1 MNRHLTN
8 PWHRRPACE
17 DHRRDAAATVRA
29 GLTLIE
35 LMVVITIIVIL
46 VAGSLPVL
54 IPALEQRRTREAA
67 RLVHT
72 ACGRAQSQAVANG
85 RPAGVLIQ
93 RMKRNGRGSV
103 LIYQAVVPPPYAG
116 DTIDAK
122 VLLTAQS
129 GRGGNVVVTA
139 SAVDPNDT
147 FSFAPN
153 MARVG
158 DRMQFDYQGPLYEI
172 VGGAA
177 GTPEPNGPGFVTL
190 PLRLTADIGQGEIP
204 WTEPDRRPVAVAYQ
218 VFRQPIK
225 TAAEP
230 AQLPAGTVI
239 DLRQSWEGSGI
250 QATRLGGLMSDSK
263 FPIIVTF
270 SRNGSLDFI
279 YYHDGRTFKGHKP
292 RGAVFLLIGKL
303 DKLGSDANPAGTN
316 VQELTN
322 LWVSIGRQTGLVTTS
337 KMSKGDQG
345 LKFARDSQSTGGL

>member
-1 MNRHLTN
+1 MIHRLMNPSQRN
-8 PWHRRPACE
+8 PWHRR
-17 DHRRDAAATVRA
+17 RA
-29 GLTLIE
+29 GLTLME
-35 LMVVITIIVIL
+35 LVVVITIIVIL

-85 RPAGVLIQ
+85 RPAGVLIR
-93 RMKRNGRGSV
+93 RMKNGRGSV
-103 LIYQAVVPPPYAG
+103 LIYQAEVPPPYAG

-122 VLLTAQS
+122 VVLTSQS
-129 GRGGNVVVTA
+129 GSGGNVEVRA

-158 DRMQFDYQGPLYEI
+158 DHMQFDYQGPLYEI
-172 VGGAA
+172 TGGAA
-177 GTPEPNGPGFVTL
+177 GSPDPSGGPDFVTL
-190 PLRLTADIGQGEIP
+190 PLTLTADIGQGEIP
-204 WTEPDRRPVAVAYQ
+204 WSEPNRSPVAFQ

-239 DLRQSWEGSGI
+239 DLVQSKEGNQSL
-250 QATRLGGLMSDSK
+250 RGLMSESK
-263 FPIIVTF
+263 HPIILTF
-270 SRNGSLDFI
+270 GPGGSLDRI
-279 YYHDGRTFKGHKP
+279 YHSGGRQVKP
-292 RGAVFLLIGKL
+292 QGAVYLLIGKL
-303 DKLGSDANPAGTN
+303 DKLGSGMTPNTN
-316 VQELTN
+316 IEELTN